1 MISFLLCSRILNIT
15 RHTITSL
22 RQARKCCLNET
33 LGIARTGVRKCV
45 NVVFYFYGTVASVT
59 VGPMEAE
66 TAASET
72 AASETATSETA
83 TSEVAVS
90 EVVRMA
96 ASDDIADTTSDA
108 LLRQSI

>member
-1 MISFLLCSRILNIT
+1 VLMLCFIFTAL
-15 RHTITSL
+15 
-22 RQARKCCLNET
+22 A
-33 LGIARTGVRKCV
+33 
-45 NVVFYFYGTVASVT
+45 VASVT

-83 TSEVAVS
+83 ASAPKSVQKLAVFSRSSEVAVS